1 MLKNFKVTHKLA
13 AVSLLFILL
22 FAALTWRLVSSINMF
37 GVDFARKEQKG
48 TEYAA
53 PLLRLLRE
61 FDRKRLS
68 RGAIGTN
75 SDFERALNAMDTV
88 DERIG
93 AELSL
98 KGRWPELRAALRETA
113 TSTVAGNPAALKAGS
128 DGIRDLLS
136 ILSDTSNL
144 TLDPELETYYLADLA
159 TKKIPLVMNLLGEGR
174 DVCLSHPEA
183 PQLSPEQATRLAGIV
198 AVTRQV
204 RNDLD
209 QSFERAI
216 RGEPSLEERLGST
229 RVRCQSALNEAIAL
243 MQTGNREG
251 GPFQSSANLTHE
263 FDARIEFMAATGQ
276 RALSELNVLLDAR
289 ISRFKRG
296 MWETLGWLLLSVL
309 VVLALRYL
317 LIRELLLSVRRTVEA
332 ATAIAA
338 GELLHPAVVSIAVES
353 RRDELGDLC
362 RSFARM
368 SVTLNYLAESAGR
381 ISKGDVSIK
390 VRAQSDKDI
399 LGMALAN
406 VAQNLAKL
414 VGQVQ
419 RSAIQVNT
427 STNDIAATAKE
438 QQTTAVEIAAT
449 TTEIGATSSQIATT
463 ATGLVQ
469 TMAEVSTTAEHA
481 QHLAREGRTGLSR
494 MEQTMSHVN
503 GSVSDIATKLSV
515 LSEKASGINAVVT
528 TITQV
533 ADQTNLLSL
542 NAAIEAEKAGE
553 FGRGFA
559 VVAREIRRLADQT
572 AIASSD
578 IGDMVKEMQAAVTT
592 GVMGM
597 DKFADQVRQ
606 ANQEVH
612 TVSAQLAQI
621 IDQVQALMPRIETIN
636 SGIQGQA
643 AGATQISEALA
654 QLGEGARQI
663 AESLRQSNQAI
674 QQLNEATSGL
684 RTGIE
689 TFKLGS

>member
-1 MLKNFKVTHKLA
+1 MLRNFKVTHKLTA
-13 AVSLLFILL
+13 ISLLFVLL
-22 FAALTWRLVSSINMF
+22 FVGLTWRMVASVNMF
-37 GVDFARKEQKG
+37 GVKFARMEQNG
-48 TEYAA
+48 VQYAV
-53 PLLRLLRE
+53 PLLRLLKELTQERPA
-61 FDRKRLS
+61 S
-68 RGAIGTN
+68 GPVGAN
-75 SDFERALNAMDTV
+75 ADLERALAAIDAT
-88 DERIG
+88 DER
-93 AELSL
+93 LSAIL
-98 KGRWPELRAALRETA
+98 SIKGRWPELQATLRSY
-113 TSTVAGNPAALKAGS
+113 TSSKVSANSTTLKFGADS
-128 DGIRDLLS
+128 VRDLLS
-136 ILSDTSNL
+136 IISDNSNL
-144 TLDPELETYYLADLA
+144 TLDPELDTYYLGDLA
-159 TKKIPLVMNLLGEGR
+159 TKRIPLAIHLLGEAR
-174 DVCLSHPEA
+174 DVRLTLRGTSKPSLDQST
-183 PQLSPEQATRLAGIV
+183 QLVEIL
-198 AVTRQV
+198 AVTRQI
-204 RNDLD
+204 RIDLER
-209 QSFERAI
+209 SFERGI
-216 RGEPSLEERLGST
+216 RAKPILEERLGDTKT
-229 RVRCQSALNEAIAL
+229 RCLSALDEAITL
-243 MQTGNREG
+243 LEKDPPPG
-251 GPFQSSANLTHE
+251 GLPQSSADLAHE
-263 FDARIEFMAATGQ
+263 IESRIEIIAATGQ
-276 RALSELNVLLDAR
+276 RALSEINFLLDAR
-289 ISRFKRG
+289 ISRYNRG
-296 MWETLGWLLLSVL
+296 MWETLGWLTISLFIVL
-309 VVLALRYL
+309 VMRYF
-317 LIRELLLSVRRTVEA
+317 LIRELLKSVRRTVEA
-332 ATAIAA
+332 AAAIAS
-338 GELLHPAVVSIAVES
+338 GELFHPAVVSITAEN

-362 RSFARM
+362 RAFARM
-368 SVTLNYLAESAGR
+368 SVSLNYLAELAGR
-381 ISKGDVSIK
+381 ISQGDVSIK
-390 VRAQSDKDI
+390 VEPQSDKDI
-399 LGMALAN
+399 LGLALAN

-463 ATGLVQ
+463 ATGLVR
-469 TMAEVSTTAEHA
+469 TMAEVSTTAEHT

-494 MEQTMSHVN
+494 MEQTMSQVN

-553 FGRGFA
+553 FGRGFS

-572 AIASSD
+572 AIASSE
-578 IGDMVKEMQAAVTT
+578 IGEMVKEMQAAVTT

-621 IDQVQALMPRIETIN
+621 IDHVQALMPRIEMVN

-643 AGATQISEALA
+643 AGATQISEALS

-684 RTGIE
+684 RNGIE
-689 TFKLGS
+689 MFKLGS